1 MSRATLK
8 IVQYLITF
16 GLLTFVLYQAGLFS
30 KQGQANL
37 VSLFKGANILYLLAS
52 IGLGVI
58 VNMVSSFKWYCLTRS
73 QDMNAS
79 FGRIFAYYVVGQFY
93 NLFLPTSVGGDVVRS
108 YELGKFTGRQADSL
122 ASVFVER
129 YTGVL
134 TLLAVAAIAVLGQ
147 LSRFNQGFIIFSL
160 FGFAVVLA
168 AMGWL
173 AFDVRPYYFLRS
185 RYGSN
190 NSKISYLFKKLDQ
203 LVDAVSAYKESKMP
217 LLIAFVNS
225 IVFYLFAAINVYI
238 TTMIFQ
244 LDVRFVDIL
253 IATPIIMLIMNI
265 PLSIGNIGLM
275 EFAYVNVFQIMGY
288 SPSLALSVALT
299 MRFKSLIDGLLGA
312 VLQPIFVTQK
322 HE

>member
-1 MSRATLK
+1 MSRAMLK
-8 IVQYLITF
+8 ILQYGITF
-16 GLLTFVLYQAGLFS
+16 CLLSYVLYQAELFNEDGRARFV
-30 KQGQANL
+30 QLLQ
-37 VSLFKGANILYLLAS
+37 GANVYYLLAS
-52 IGLGVI
+52 IAVGVL
-58 VNMVSSFKWYCLTRS
+58 VNLVSSFKWYCLTQS
-73 QDMNAS
+73 QNLNAG

-134 TLLAVAAIAVLGQ
+134 TLLVVAALAVLGQ
-147 LSRFNQGFIIFSL
+147 LSRFNQDFIIFSL
-160 FGFAVVLA
+160 FGFAIVLTMMA
-168 AMGWL
+168 WL
-173 AFDVRPYYFLRS
+173 VIDLRPYYWLRG
-185 RYGSN
+185 RL
-190 NSKISYLFKKLDQ
+190 ISYHKKLSFIFSKLDS
-203 LVDAVSAYKESKMP
+203 LIEAVSNYKNNKIP
-217 LLIAFVNS
+217 IVLAFLNS
-225 IVFYLFAAINVYI
+225 FVFYFFAALNVYV
-238 TTMIFQ
+238 TTLVFQ

-275 EFAYVNVFQIMGY
+275 EFAYVNVYQIMGY
-288 SPSLALSVALT
+288 SPTLAISVALT
-299 MRFKSLIDGLLGA
+299 MRLKSLLDGLLGA